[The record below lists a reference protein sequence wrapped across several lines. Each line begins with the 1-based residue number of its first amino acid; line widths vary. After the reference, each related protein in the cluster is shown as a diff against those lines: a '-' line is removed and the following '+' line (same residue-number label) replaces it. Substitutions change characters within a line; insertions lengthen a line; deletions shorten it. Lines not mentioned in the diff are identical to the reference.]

1 MNNTT
6 QQKAGE
12 AMSFTPRFPH
22 FLHGGDYNPDQWLDR
37 PDILERDVQ
46 LMQEAHVNAVS
57 VGIFSWTLM
66 EPEEGRYEFDWL
78 DEIIDRL
85 WRGGIH
91 VVLATPSGARPVWMA
106 KKYPEVLRVND
117 RTQRIYAT
125 LAEELQLKVALLDA
139 LPYGVIATQRGNTVF
154 LQNFSGE
161 SRKVALSCKYKD
173 LLTGT
178 YCTGAVE
185 MPVNSVMVLTK

>member
-46 LMQEAHVNAVS
+46 LMQAAHVNAVS

-66 EPEEGRYEFDWL
+66 EPEEEERIVAWQPAAEKTAPESVASDDDHIACWNP
-78 DEIIDRL
+78 
-85 WRGGIH
+85 GGE
-91 VVLATPSGARPVWMA
+91 V
-106 KKYPEVLRVND
+106 KPEK
-117 RTQRIYAT
+117 
-125 LAEELQLKVALLDA
+125 E
-139 LPYGVIATQRGNTVF
+139 
-154 LQNFSGE
+154 
-161 SRKVALSCKYKD
+161 
-173 LLTGT
+173 
-178 YCTGAVE
+178 
-185 MPVNSVMVLTK
+185 

>member
-1 MNNTT
+1 
-6 QQKAGE
+6 
-12 AMSFTPRFPH
+12 MSFPPRFPH

-46 LMQEAHVNAVS
+46 L
-57 VGIFSWTLM
+57 
-66 EPEEGRYEFDWL
+66 
-78 DEIIDRL
+78 
-85 WRGGIH
+85 
-91 VVLATPSGARPVWMA
+91 
-106 KKYPEVLRVND
+106 
-117 RTQRIYAT
+117 
-125 LAEELQLKVALLDA
+125 KVALLDA

-154 LQNFSGE
+154 LQYFSGE